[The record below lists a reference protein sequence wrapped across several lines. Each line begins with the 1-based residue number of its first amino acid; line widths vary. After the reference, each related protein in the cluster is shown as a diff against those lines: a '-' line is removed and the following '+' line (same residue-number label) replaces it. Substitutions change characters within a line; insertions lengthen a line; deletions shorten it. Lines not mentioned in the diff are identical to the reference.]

1 MEEKPNPLKELF
13 DELFTLLENLE
24 TQNSAVLQFLKDQK
38 VGTDKKLAPYLE
50 RAGNASSVKWRAAR
64 VRMEYLLSPIEKKE
78 KEQEKEKAQEQDK
91 EKEKNKAQ
99 EQDTAKAQEQ
109 DKDKDRGTDQDKNT
123 DKDQNQAQATRKGPN
138 KMSES
143 AKPEQGKDS
152 GQKDKAGNKQDSGS
166 GTTEG
171 QSKAK
176 DNQKRK

>member
-24 TQNSAVLQFLKDQK
+24 TQNLAVLQFLKDQK

-78 KEQEKEKAQEQDK
+78 KEQEEEKAQES
-91 EKEKNKAQ
+91 EKEKSKTHQ
-99 EQDTAKAQEQ
+99 EQDAGKAPEQE
-109 DKDKDRGTDQDKNT
+109 KDKEPATDQDRKT
-123 DKDQNQAQATRKGPN
+123 DKHQNQTPATRKGPN
-138 KMSES
+138 QISEP
-143 AKPEQGKDS
+143 AKPEQKKDS
-152 GQKDKAGNKQDSGS
+152 DKTEKGNKQASES

-171 QSKAK
+171 QSKPK